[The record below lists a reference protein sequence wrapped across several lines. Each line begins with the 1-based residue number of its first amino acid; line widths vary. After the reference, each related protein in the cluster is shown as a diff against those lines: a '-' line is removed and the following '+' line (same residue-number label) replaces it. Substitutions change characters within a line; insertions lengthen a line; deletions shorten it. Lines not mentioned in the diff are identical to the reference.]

1 MNWVNNLIRFI
12 CLFLFLFINEI
23 HEHTSAPTH
32 AKSTKINSRFDINTH
47 VKPIELRWWSP
58 SAMCSLYCVYKCEN
72 FAFILALR
80 VWMAWQCGIILK
92 VFVFVFLAFVSEKV
106 VLKCNAR
113 SHVQQ
118 TWIYKTNPCRTKP
131 NQPPRSSLCYVTPLR
146 NEVSYA
152 KWANSSKMTYSFSM
166 SLVIFLFDLFVSMNH
181 ENQRQIQPLY
191 FFKCIFCSVV
201 LIFLPLFSSTINWMY
216 VCM

>member
-1 MNWVNNLIRFI
+1 M
-12 CLFLFLFINEI
+12 
-23 HEHTSAPTH
+23 
-32 AKSTKINSRFDINTH
+32 
-47 VKPIELRWWSP
+47 KPISDVLTVLCIQMWKFCIYLGIARLNGVAARHNFKSF
-58 SAMCSLYCVYKCEN
+58 CV
-72 FAFILALR
+72 R
-80 VWMAWQCGIILK
+80 V
-92 VFVFVFLAFVSEKV
+92 LAFVSEKV

-181 ENQRQIQPLY
+181 ENQRTMSNTATVFFQVYFLFCSLY
-191 FFKCIFCSVV
+191 FFTLV
-201 LIFLPLFSSTINWMY
+201 LFYNKLD
-216 VCM
+216 VCMHVAVMMK